1 MGTGLKVAVIGGGS
15 SYTPELIEG
24 FIRHYASFPV
34 TDIVLVDIPDGR
46 RKLEIVG
53 GLAQRMI
60 ERSGLP
66 IRITLTLD
74 RKEGLKNAHY
84 VSTQMRVGLLEA
96 RGWDETIPLKYGM
109 LGQETTGAGGMMKA
123 LRTIPV
129 LLDIC
134 RDMEALCPDAWLLNF
149 TNPAGMV
156 TEAILKHSGIR
167 SIGLC
172 NSPIAA
178 YKWLSGLYEVPVER
192 IYCEFA
198 GLNHLHWISRIEVDG
213 ESKLEE
219 LLATG
224 GSYSAGNVP
233 QLAWNDTLIRTLGA
247 IPSYYLKYY
256 YLHREMLEEQQA
268 AAARGETRAETVQRL
283 EDELFEIYKRPE
295 LAEKPKQLEQ
305 RGGAYYSEAAV
316 NLMKAIHT
324 DSGEIQTLN
333 VMNGDTLNFLPV
345 DASIEVN
352 CVVTKNGAVPV
363 PVERVPAAAVGLIQ
377 AVKTYESLAI
387 EAAVTGSREKAL
399 LALSVHPLIDSVS
412 TAEAMLDE
420 MLERNRSYLPRF
432 FQEQEV
438 R

>member
-1 MGTGLKVAVIGGGS
+1 MGAGLKIAVIGGGS

-24 FIRHYASFPV
+24 FIRHYDSFPV
-34 TDIVLVDIPDGR
+34 TDIVLADIPEGR
-46 RKLEIVG
+46 GKLEIVG
-53 GLAQRMI
+53 GLAQRMV

-66 IRITLTLD
+66 IRLQLTLD
-74 RKEGLKNAHY
+74 RREALKDADY

-96 RGWDETIPLKYGM
+96 RGWDESIPLKYGM

-134 RDMEALCPDAWLLNF
+134 KDMEELCPEAWLLNF

-156 TEAILKHSGIR
+156 TEAILKHTRIR

-178 YKWLSGLYEVPVER
+178 YKWLSSLYDLPAER
-192 IYCEFA
+192 FYCEFV

-219 LLATG
+219 LLEAG
-224 GSYSAGNVP
+224 GSYSASNVP

-256 YLHREMLEEQQA
+256 YLHREMLAEQQA
-268 AAARGETRAETVQRL
+268 LAARGETRAQIVKRL
-283 EDELFEIYKRPE
+283 EDELFDIYKQPE

-333 VMNGDTLNFLPV
+333 VRNNGTIGFLPD

-352 CVVTKNGAVPV
+352 CIVRKEGIVPV
-363 PVERVPAAAVGLIQ
+363 PITRIPEGVSGLIQ

-387 EAAVTGSREKAL
+387 EAAVTGSRELAL
-399 LALSVHPLIDSVS
+399 LALSNHPLVDSVS
-412 TAEAMLDE
+412 VVETMLDE
-420 MLERNRSYLPRF
+420 MLETNRRYLPHF
-432 FQEQEV
+432 FKS
-438 R
+438 